1 MIFHDRIETITQ
13 APTGE
18 YDAYG
23 NPIVGEVRAT
33 HRAEVQPLSSAE
45 TVAAGQLV
53 ETRYRAFLGPNVVL
67 DPTGAIYWDGN
78 KYEVE
83 GDVETHKVLGRPHHK
98 EFVMHRVTG

>member
-1 MIFHDRIETITQ
+1 MIFHDRIETVILTE
-13 APTGE
+13 TGE

-23 NPIVGEVRAT
+23 NPITAETRT
-33 HRAEVQPLSSAE
+33 LHRAEVQPLSSSE

-53 ETRYRAFLGPNVVL
+53 ETRYRAFLPHSTVL
-67 DPTGAIYWDGN
+67 DPTGAIYWDGK

-98 EFVMHRVTG
+98 EAVMHRVTG

>member
-1 MIFHDRIETITQ
+1 MIFHDRIETITK

-33 HRAEVQPLSSAE
+33 HRAEVQPLNSSE

-67 DPTGAIYWDGN
+67 DPTGAIYWDGK

-98 EFVMHRVTG
+98 EIVMHRVTG